1 MLIRSQNKQVLVN
14 IEQINTIEIESI
26 GAFNK
31 IVAYNGRYFT
41 SIGFYTQGERAY
53 DVLNDI
59 WTAYGMQK
67 RLYAMPQD
75 DVESERKND

>member
-1 MLIRSQNKQVLVN
+1 MLIRSQDKQVLVN
-14 IEQINTIEIESI
+14 IEQINMIEIESI

-59 WTAYGMQK
+59 WIAYGMQK

-75 DVESERKND
+75 DAESE